1 MIELNDLDKTFHNI
15 HAVDHVTGTI
25 REGMVFGL
33 IGSNGAGKST
43 LLRMISGIIRPDAGE
58 ILVDGEPV
66 FENPKIKSQI
76 CFLSDAP
83 YYFQNACLK
92 EMRDYYMTVYPTF
105 NRKQFDSLTKIFNLD
120 MNRRINSFS
129 KGMKKQVS
137 ILLGLCAGTK
147 YLLCDETFDGL
158 DPVVR
163 QAVKS
168 LFAAEIMNR
177 DFTPV
182 ISSHNLRELEDIC
195 DSVGLLHRGK
205 LLLTQDLDQIKCN
218 ICKLQCVIQDAHL
231 EQELLRNLR
240 VVKMERTGSLLTLTV
255 RGERSEVL
263 RIAEAQNPLF
273 IEVLPLTLEEIFIS
287 ETEVAG
293 YDIKDYFLH

>member
-1 MIELNDLDKTFHNI
+1 MIELKNVDKTLGGV
-15 HAVDHVTGTI
+15 HAVDHVSGTI

-43 LLRMISGIIRPDAGE
+43 LLRMISGVIRPD
-58 ILVDGEPV
+58 DGTVLCDGAPV
-66 FENPKIKSQI
+66 FENPEAKAQI
-76 CFLSDAP
+76 CFLPDTP
-83 YYFQNACLK
+83 YFFPNVDIRQ
-92 EMRDYYMTVYPTF
+92 MRDYYAMIYPAF
-105 NRKQFDSLTKIFNLD
+105 NRKQFDALADRFRLD
-120 MNRRINSFS
+120 PKRSIHAFS

-168 LFAAEIMNR
+168 LIAAEITER

-195 DSVGLLHRGK
+195 DSIGLLHEGR
-205 LLLTQDLDQIKCN
+205 LLLTRDLDDAKNN
-218 ICKLQCVIQDAHL
+218 ICKLQCVIPDSRR
-231 EQELLRNLR
+231 EQELISSLRIL
-240 VVKMERTGSLLTLTV
+240 KMERTGSLLTLTV
-255 RGERSEVL
+255 RGERTETL
-263 RIAEAQNPLF
+263 QRAQAQEPLF
-273 IEVLPLTLEEIFIS
+273 VEALPLTLEEIFIS

-293 YDIKDYFLH
+293 YDIKDFLR

>member
-1 MIELNDLDKTFHNI
+1 MIELKNVDKTLGGV
-15 HAVDHVTGTI
+15 HAVDHVSGTI

-43 LLRMISGIIRPDAGE
+43 LLRMISGVIRPDDGT
-58 ILVDGEPV
+58 ILCDGAPV
-66 FENPKIKSQI
+66 FENPEAKAQI
-76 CFLSDAP
+76 CFLPDTP
-83 YYFQNACLK
+83 YFFPNADIRQ
-92 EMRDYYMTVYPTF
+92 MRDYYAMIYPTF
-105 NRKQFDSLTKIFNLD
+105 NRKQFDALTGRFRLD
-120 MNRRINSFS
+120 PKRSIHAFS

-168 LFAAEIMNR
+168 LIAAEITER

-195 DSVGLLHRGK
+195 DSIGLLHEGR
-205 LLLTQDLDQIKCN
+205 LLLTRDLDDAKNN
-218 ICKLQCVIQDAHL
+218 ICKLQCVIPDSRR
-231 EQELLRNLR
+231 EQELISSLRIL
-240 VVKMERTGSLLTLTV
+240 KMER
-255 RGERSEVL
+255 
-263 RIAEAQNPLF
+263 
-273 IEVLPLTLEEIFIS
+273 
-287 ETEVAG
+287 
-293 YDIKDYFLH
+293 

>member
-1 MIELNDLDKTFHNI
+1 MIELKNVDKTLGGV
-15 HAVDHVTGTI
+15 HAVDHVSGTI

-43 LLRMISGIIRPDAGE
+43 LLRMISGVIRPD
-58 ILVDGEPV
+58 DGTVLCDGAPV
-66 FENPKIKSQI
+66 FENPEAKAQI
-76 CFLSDAP
+76 CFLPDTP
-83 YYFQNACLK
+83 YFFPNADIRQ
-92 EMRDYYMTVYPTF
+92 MRDYYAMIYPAF
-105 NRKQFDSLTKIFNLD
+105 NRKQFDALADRFRLD
-120 MNRRINSFS
+120 PKRSIHAFS

-168 LFAAEIMNR
+168 MIAAEITER

-195 DSVGLLHRGK
+195 DSIGLLHEGR
-205 LLLTQDLDQIKCN
+205 LLLTRDLDDAKNN
-218 ICKLQCVIQDAHL
+218 ICKLQCVIPDSRR
-231 EQELLRNLR
+231 EQELISSLRIL
-240 VVKMERTGSLLTLTV
+240 KMERTGSLLTMTV
-255 RGERSEVL
+255 RGERTETL
-263 RIAEAQNPLF
+263 QRAQAQEPLF
-273 IEVLPLTLEEIFIS
+273 VEALPLTLEEIFIS

-293 YDIKDYFLH
+293 YDIKDFLR

>member
-1 MIELNDLDKTFHNI
+1 MIELKNVDKTLGGV
-15 HAVDHVTGTI
+15 HAVDHVSGTI

-43 LLRMISGIIRPDAGE
+43 LLRMISGVIRPD
-58 ILVDGEPV
+58 DGTVLCDGAPV
-66 FENPKIKSQI
+66 FENPEAKAQI
-76 CFLSDAP
+76 CFLPDTP
-83 YYFQNACLK
+83 YFFPNADIRQ
-92 EMRDYYMTVYPTF
+92 MRDYYAMIYPAF
-105 NRKQFDSLTKIFNLD
+105 NRKQFDTLADRFRLD
-120 MNRRINSFS
+120 PKRSIHAFS

-168 LFAAEIMNR
+168 LIAAEITER

-195 DSVGLLHRGK
+195 DSIGLLHEGR
-205 LLLTQDLDQIKCN
+205 LLLTRDLDDAKNN
-218 ICKLQCVIQDAHL
+218 ICKLQCVIPDSRR
-231 EQELLRNLR
+231 EQELISSLRIL
-240 VVKMERTGSLLTLTV
+240 KMERTGSLLTLTV
-255 RGERSEVL
+255 RGERTEIL
-263 RIAEAQNPLF
+263 KKTQAQEPLF
-273 IEVLPLTLEEIFIS
+273 VEALPLTLEEIFIS

-293 YDIKDYFLH
+293 YDIKDFLR

>member
-1 MIELNDLDKTFHNI
+1 MIELKNVDKTLGGV
-15 HAVDHVTGTI
+15 HAVDHVSGTI

-43 LLRMISGIIRPDAGE
+43 LLRMISGVIRPD
-58 ILVDGEPV
+58 DGTVLCDGAPV
-66 FENPKIKSQI
+66 FENPEAKAQI
-76 CFLSDAP
+76 CFLPDTP
-83 YYFQNACLK
+83 YFFPNADIRQ
-92 EMRDYYMTVYPTF
+92 MRDYYAMIYPAF
-105 NRKQFDSLTKIFNLD
+105 NRKQFDTLAARFRLD
-120 MNRRINSFS
+120 PKRSIHAFS

-168 LFAAEIMNR
+168 MIAAEITER

-195 DSVGLLHRGK
+195 DSIGLLHEGR
-205 LLLTQDLDQIKCN
+205 LLLTRDLDDAKNN
-218 ICKLQCVIQDAHL
+218 ICKLQCVIPDSRR
-231 EQELLRNLR
+231 EQELISSLRIL
-240 VVKMERTGSLLTLTV
+240 KMERTGSLLTMTV
-255 RGERSEVL
+255 RGERTETL
-263 RIAEAQNPLF
+263 QRAQAQEPLF
-273 IEVLPLTLEEIFIS
+273 VEALPLTLEEIFIS

-293 YDIKDYFLH
+293 YDIKDFLR

>member
-1 MIELNDLDKTFHNI
+1 MIELKNVDKTLGGV
-15 HAVDHVTGTI
+15 HAVDHVSGTI

-43 LLRMISGIIRPDAGE
+43 LLRMISGVIRPDDGT
-58 ILVDGEPV
+58 ILCDGAPV
-66 FENPKIKSQI
+66 FENPEAKAQI
-76 CFLSDAP
+76 CFLPDTP
-83 YYFQNACLK
+83 YFFPNADIRQT
-92 EMRDYYMTVYPTF
+92 RDYYAMIYPSF
-105 NRKQFDSLTKIFNLD
+105 NRKQFDALAARFRLD
-120 MNRRINSFS
+120 PKRSIHAFS

-168 LFAAEIMNR
+168 LIAAEITER

-195 DSVGLLHRGK
+195 DSIGLLHEGR
-205 LLLTQDLDQIKCN
+205 LLLTRDLDDAKNN
-218 ICKLQCVIQDAHL
+218 ICKLQCVIPDSRR
-231 EQELLRNLR
+231 EQELISSLRIL
-240 VVKMERTGSLLTLTV
+240 KMERTGSLLTLTV
-255 RGERSEVL
+255 RGERTETL
-263 RIAEAQNPLF
+263 QRAQAQEPLF
-273 IEVLPLTLEEIFIS
+273 VEALPLTLEEIFIS

-293 YDIKDYFLH
+293 YDIKDFLR

>member
-1 MIELNDLDKTFHNI
+1 MIELKNVDKTLGGV
-15 HAVDHVTGTI
+15 HAVDHVSGTI

-43 LLRMISGIIRPDAGE
+43 LLRMISGVIRPDDGT
-58 ILVDGEPV
+58 ILCDGAPV
-66 FENPKIKSQI
+66 FENPEAKAQI
-76 CFLSDAP
+76 CFLPDTP
-83 YYFQNACLK
+83 YFFPNADIRQ
-92 EMRDYYMTVYPTF
+92 MRDYYAMIYPSF
-105 NRKQFDSLTKIFNLD
+105 NRKQFDALAARFRLD
-120 MNRRINSFS
+120 PKRSIHAFS

-163 QAVKS
+163 QTVKS
-168 LFAAEIMNR
+168 LIAAEITER

-195 DSVGLLHRGK
+195 DSIGLLHEGR
-205 LLLTQDLDQIKCN
+205 LLLTRDLDDAKNN
-218 ICKLQCVIQDAHL
+218 ICKLQCVIPDSRR
-231 EQELLRNLR
+231 EQELINSLRIL
-240 VVKMERTGSLLTLTV
+240 KMERTGSLLTLTV
-255 RGERSEVL
+255 RGERTETL
-263 RIAEAQNPLF
+263 KKAQAQEPLF
-273 IEVLPLTLEEIFIS
+273 VEALPLTLEEIFIS

-293 YDIKDYFLH
+293 YDIKDFLR